1 MSLIS
6 TKTDVPLKSTT
17 IRMLFGAVF
26 TAALLIICVIQNYSQ
41 EKQTTTKNEPVFPNV
56 RGKNLLKRELNLPQ
70 DFNGDLNLVFIAFK
84 RNQQPAIDTWIP
96 EVKKLLSKFPKTRY
110 YEVPTIKK
118 FPGFVQSFINGGMR
132 RGIPDQDSREA
143 TVTLYLDKK
152 NFLGTLGITDEK
164 KIYVVLV
171 DRKGKIFGKWED
183 KFSAEKLAE
192 IEKEIVKVFPI
203 VAEN

>member
-1 MSLIS
+1 MKKVI
-6 TKTDVPLKSTT
+6 
-17 IRMLFGAVF
+17 IRMIFASVF
-26 TAALLIICVIQNYSQ
+26 TAILLAICVVQNYSQ
-41 EKQTTTKNEPVFPNV
+41 EKQTAMKNELVFPNA
-56 RGKNLLKRELNLPQ
+56 RGKNLLKRELNLPK
-70 DFNGDLNLVFIAFK
+70 DFDGDLNVVFIAFR

-96 EVKKLLSKFPKTRY
+96 ELKKLLSKFPKTRY

-183 KFSAEKLAE
+183 KFTAEKLAE